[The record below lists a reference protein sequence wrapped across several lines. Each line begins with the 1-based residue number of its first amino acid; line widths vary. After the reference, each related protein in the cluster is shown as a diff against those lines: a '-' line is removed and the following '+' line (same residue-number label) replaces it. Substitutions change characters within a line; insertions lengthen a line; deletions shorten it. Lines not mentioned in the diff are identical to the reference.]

1 MNSSDIWWLVLGSVT
16 GALLSCIGNII
27 SNIKLFIRQSTFQYL
42 AKHFDLSA
50 HTFSRMS
57 NGAIMPRLLEQIG
70 LRTYEYMWLHE
81 ANASAN
87 DSVQHGYIRLPTKS
101 AVWKLLAFCHIFTF
115 YLDQLRLKDNS
126 YSRTYY
132 DGPHSR

>member
-16 GALLSCIGNII
+16 GAITHALLHCIGSII
-27 SNIKLFIRQSTFQYL
+27 SKTKLFIQQITSQYL

-50 HTFSRMS
+50 HTFSKMS
-57 NGAIMPRLLEQIG
+57 NGAIIPRLLEQIG

-101 AVWKLLAFCHIFTF
+101 AVWKLLAFCHISHFIVF
-115 YLDQLRLKDNS
+115 
-126 YSRTYY
+126 
-132 DGPHSR
+132 